1 MFTIYAQNK
10 SGLPPTGG
18 FRFYFYMH
26 QKILFKF
33 FLSLSGFIAL
43 FLANNEV
50 YAADLVNASNTIT
63 TSRPSASSPFLA
75 DAASGDTLASIFNN
89 GSFYLA
95 SDSAQTRQGGTGT
108 LMDTGT
114 IISSQ
119 SAALT
124 TVYFGEQLGVAAGAN
139 ADVLIVPITAMHR
152 IRFTIPTEI
161 PANGDIVITFPSL
174 ATGDANNEASPSAS
188 TFQFNNMDANDG
200 TLIQI
205 VDDGTNIDA
214 STTPTATNSTGD
226 GDGPDIH
233 IATTSII
240 AAGSVVDIY
249 IGCSA
254 AITSCS
260 AQVPTLINPTKTAVA
275 GTANVWKINVQ
286 TRDATDVNLDNATI
300 AVGTI
305 DSVAVRATVDPT
317 LSFTITGVNNGL
329 AVNTGNTTGC
339 LQTETTNAGA
349 ASTST
354 EVNLGLLAN
363 APSGTDVK
371 VGNIATQRINIST
384 NGAGG
389 YVLTATSS
397 GQLINPATGFFLA
410 SATTPTAFPASG
422 ADWFGI
428 HACGLDVTTATWNST
443 ASTACNTYISG
454 STDPICLY
462 GWPTQTT
469 AVTLASDATGP
480 VGNSLT
486 AGNGVVSVA
495 YAAATDAGV
504 PPGEYR
510 TVITYVATPA
520 F

>member
-1 MFTIYAQNK
+1 M
-10 SGLPPTGG
+10 
-18 FRFYFYMH
+18 R
-26 QKILFKF
+26 QKILFKI
-33 FLSLSGFIAL
+33 FLSLSGFLAL
-43 FLANNEV
+43 FLVNNEV
-50 YAADLVNASNTIT
+50 YAADLVNSSNTIT
-63 TSRPSASSPFLA
+63 TSRPSASSPFSA
-75 DAASGDTLASIFNN
+75 GAASGDTLASIYNN

-95 SDSAQTRQGGTGT
+95 SDSAKTIKSFTGSYT
-108 LMDTGT
+108 DVGT
-114 IISSQ
+114 IVASQ

-124 TVYFGEQLGVAAGAN
+124 TVYFGETLGIAAFNG
-139 ADVLIVPITAMHR
+139 ADVLTVPISAMHR
-152 IRFTIPTEI
+152 IRFTIPTTI

-188 TFQFNNMDANDG
+188 TFQFNNMDANAG

-205 VDDGTNIDA
+205 VDDGVNIDA
-214 STTPTATNSTGD
+214 STTPTATNPSGG

-240 AAGSVVDIY
+240 TAGSVVDIY

-254 AITSCS
+254 ATTSCS

-275 GTANVWKINVQ
+275 GTADVWKINVQ
-286 TRDATDVNLDNATI
+286 TRDAGDINLDNATI

-305 DSVAVRATVDPT
+305 DSVTVRATVDPT
-317 LSFTITGVNNGL
+317 LSFTITGIANAT
-329 AVNTGNTTGC
+329 AVNLGNTTGC
-339 LQTETTNAGA
+339 LQTETTNAGIVA
-349 ASTST
+349 TST

-371 VGNIATQRINIST
+371 VGNIAAQRINIST

-454 STDPICLY
+454 STNPVCLY
-462 GWPTQTT
+462 AWPTQTT
-469 AVTLASDATGP
+469 AITLASDATGP

-510 TVITYVATPA
+510 TVITYVATPT